1 VLGAVQQKGCPG
13 KKEEM
18 FTKEYIEMVIKA
30 KEIQDL
36 CKHKNGDWFIDDNSN
51 IHVNDWNQDRYQ
63 EGYIKQYFGK
73 FKWLPT
79 LEDLFW
85 IAINIK
91 KYPVG
96 FYEYLNIMD
105 WLRAREKPVMD
116 INCNS
121 IHEIILT
128 YIMEKKYHKS
138 WNKKEWEEVNGS

>member
-79 LEDLFW
+79 LDDLFMIW
-85 IAINIK
+85 CNLGETTNFAGLCQRITDRKSKIVRYSNIK
-91 KYPVG
+91 YIKELCLEAIMYE
-96 FYEYLNIMD
+96 FYN
-105 WLRAREKPVMD
+105 
-116 INCNS
+116 
-121 IHEIILT
+121 
-128 YIMEKKYHKS
+128 KS
-138 WNKKEWEEVNGS
+138 WNGKVWEEINGS